1 MMKNNFH
8 GFFHYIA
15 YWEPPPLL
23 IRGKGVLR
31 KLAKGAGEC
40 YIYYK
45 NRGLPKKKGGFSNK
59 KEQPD
64 FIYLILSTKLI

>member
-1 MMKNNFH
+1 MKNNFH

-31 KLAKGAGEC
+31 KLAKGARASATFTIKMGDC
-40 YIYYK
+40 Q
-45 NRGLPKKKGGFSNK
+45 KKRVDSVTRRN
-59 KEQPD
+59 
-64 FIYLILSTKLI
+64 YLILFI

>member
-1 MMKNNFH
+1 MKNNFH

-31 KLAKGAGEC
+31 KLAKGGGEC

-45 NRGLPKKKGGFSNK
+45 NRGLPKKKGWI
-59 KEQPD
+59 Q
-64 FIYLILSTKLI
+64 